1 MGWWGTVNKSVFGV
15 KKAWIPDFAKH
26 IDWIRGF
33 KIYHE
38 RRSVVNF
45 GQDSEGP
52 SELCMS

>member
-1 MGWWGTVNKSVFGV
+1 MVNKTVFGV
-15 KKAWIPDFAKH
+15 KKAWIPDFAMY

-33 KIYHE
+33 QTYHE
-38 RRSVVNF
+38 RRSAVNF